1 MKPHLTLSTAS
12 SQHVLDQGNAA
23 EGAPDRDP
31 AGESHAGLS
40 ETVPTRPQL
49 TLASGPAWSHK
60 LILAGALDHRS
71 ASELEEEI
79 ECLCEEGVT
88 TLTLDLRQLDEI
100 DSTGVTAI
108 ARRGAVCKMRGHD
121 FAVIPGSRGIRR
133 ALTEAGA
140 TDLLSPDL
148 AANAASRFPAY
159 IADAAA
165 CRSTV
170 MIKSL

>member
-1 MKPHLTLSTAS
+1 MKPHLTLSTTS
-12 SQHVLDQGNAA
+12 SQRVLDQGNAA
-23 EGAPDRDP
+23 EGAPDRPP
-31 AGESHAGLS
+31 AGESQAGMS
-40 ETVPTRPQL
+40 VPTRPQL
-49 TLASGPAWSHK
+49 TLANGPVWRHK

-133 ALTEAGA
+133 ALTAAGA

-148 AANAASRFPAY
+148 AANAVSRFPAY

>member
-1 MKPHLTLSTAS
+1 MKRHLTLSTT

-23 EGAPDRDP
+23 EAAPDRAP
-31 AGESHAGLS
+31 VGESQTGLS
-40 ETVPTRPQL
+40 EAVPDRPQL
-49 TLASGPAWSHK
+49 TLACGPVWRHK

-88 TLTLDLRQLDEI
+88 TLTLDLRQLDAI

-108 ARRGAVCKMRGHD
+108 ARRGAVCKMRGHE

-133 ALTEAGA
+133 ALTDAGA

-148 AANAASRFPAY
+148 AASAVGRFPAY
-159 IADAAA
+159 VAGVAA